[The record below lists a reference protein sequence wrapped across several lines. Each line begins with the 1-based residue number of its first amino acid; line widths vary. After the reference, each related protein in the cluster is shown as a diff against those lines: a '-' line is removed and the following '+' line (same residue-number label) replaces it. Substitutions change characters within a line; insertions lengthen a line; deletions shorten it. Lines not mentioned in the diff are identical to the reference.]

1 MEEQKDQEKEGIFM
15 DDDMQEK
22 SRDAFYDEKR
32 KKFEALN
39 LIRQEKAKS
48 QQVIINQYD
57 RSTKM

>member
-1 MEEQKDQEKEGIFM
+1 MEEQKDQEKEGVFM

-39 LIRQEKAKS
+39 LIR
-48 QQVIINQYD
+48 
-57 RSTKM
+57 